1 MCTQCMYTDSQ
12 PEMLCMVEIDV
23 LELSNFKNWHREI
36 LDSFMDQCSTSM
48 SIFVTTASSY

>member
-1 MCTQCMYTDSQ
+1 MCTQCTYTDSQ
-12 PEMLCMVEIDV
+12 PEMLCMVEID
-23 LELSNFKNWHREI
+23 LQELSNFKNWHREI